1 MPEVPAR
8 LRRFP
13 VVRDVIQRRA
23 DEVHLREIR
32 ESDAETWLRELKPPD
47 DEQVAIRIVWV
58 AEVLDPGSA
67 NAAIAQLEA
76 EGFRDHAD
84 RSPADV
90 VRRSRR
96 GTGWWTALDLG
107 ILVPPEREVG
117 FSSFLGVRN
126 ADLPT
131 GVRAALISIPISSE
145 SWTVL
150 TCAFLLSDD
159 KALRVDRVL
168 REPHQTTMERHGWRL
183 TFKGPDEAQR
193 RAVRHE
199 RAAIRAEL
207 TEWFAKFPGA
217 FARGLAPTPPA
228 MELMTYRTSGARE
241 ISFERLP
248 WPTWPYAL
256 DLPGG
261 ERWRSERWP
270 AIHMREPMS
279 DIEADRVLMLDAR
292 EQAVLIRTDES
303 FVRHANQAPPRAITA
318 DEGWYVLAQ
327 QLNKSIG
334 GTAALWALH
343 CYLEASSERFA
354 AARDETLPSLLTTRR
369 TTRHLEATHELLRLI
384 SDARAVASSV
394 EKLEPIQWFLFSRW
408 DSGDWKLVEPRDSQD
423 RDLRWIRRRVEF
435 LPRAARGVLDR
446 EAFTRDR
453 VEIESQLISSTAG
466 LRVASQS
473 LYVALIA
480 VAIALVALIVAL
492 FSPDSHPAHSS
503 STAATVITTTPAN
516 GP

>member
-1 MPEVPAR
+1 MLAVKAGRSR
-8 LRRFP
+8 LPIIRG
-13 VVRDVIQRRA
+13 VVQRRT
-23 DEVHLREIR
+23 DEALLREVR
-32 ESDAETWLRELKPPD
+32 ESDAKTRLRELTPPD
-47 DEQVAIRIVWV
+47 GEQVAIRIVWV

-67 NAAIAQLEA
+67 NAAIARLEA

-96 GTGWWTALDLG
+96 GHGWWTALDLG

-126 ADLPT
+126 ADLPV
-131 GVRAALISIPISSE
+131 GVRAALMSIPISSE

-159 KALRVDRVL
+159 AALRVDRVL
-168 REPHQTTMERHGWRL
+168 REPHQTMMERRGSRL
-183 TFKGPDEAQR
+183 TFNGPDEAQR
-193 RAVRHE
+193 RAVRQE

-207 TEWFAKFPGA
+207 AEWFSRFPGA
-217 FARGLAPTPPA
+217 FARGLAPTPPI

-241 ISFERLP
+241 ISFDKLP

-256 DLPGG
+256 DLQGG
-261 ERWRSERWP
+261 ERWRSERWL
-270 AIHMREPMS
+270 AIQMREPMS
-279 DIEADRVLMLDAR
+279 DVQADRVLMLDAR

-303 FVRHANQAPPRAITA
+303 FVRHANQALPRAITA

-334 GTAALWALH
+334 GTAALWGLH
-343 CYLEASSERFA
+343 CYLEASSERLA
-354 AARDETLPSLLTTRR
+354 VVRDETLPSRLTTRR
-369 TTRHLEATHELLRLI
+369 STRHLEATHELLRVI
-384 SDARAVASSV
+384 SDARAVASSI
-394 EKLEPIQWFLFSRW
+394 EKIEPSQWFFFSRW
-408 DSGDWKLVEPRDSQD
+408 DSGDWKLVEPRDAQD

-435 LPRAARGVLDR
+435 LPRVARGVLDR
-446 EAFTRDR
+446 EEFTRDR

-473 LYVALIA
+473 LYVALVA
-480 VAIALVALIVAL
+480 VAIALIALIVAL
-492 FSPDSHPAHSS
+492 SRP
-503 STAATVITTTPAN
+503 
-516 GP
+516 